1 MTPEQFCYWLKGY
14 SEVAGTEPN
23 DYQWKVITDHLAT
36 VFHKVTPQYLPNPAP
51 LVDLARKHIGH
62 LSPIC

>member
-23 DYQWKVITDHLAT
+23 DYQWKVIQDHLET
-36 VFHKVTPQYLPNPAP
+36 VFNKVTSVYTPKQGLKGQFPQ
-51 LVDLARKHIGH
+51 V
-62 LSPIC
+62 SIC